1 MVMKDKAKDPYD
13 VLVLL
18 SGGVDST
25 SLVQYHLSNG
35 EKTTAIF
42 FDYGQASCE
51 REYQSARAISEHYN
65 IELKHV
71 KLGFSIKNQE
81 GEFFCRNVL
90 FVLAACSFLDKSVS
104 FVSIGVHS
112 GTRYYDASPA
122 FVDDAQSI
130 LDGYFGGV
138 IRITAPFLNYSKE
151 QVYEYALQEQVPVY
165 LTYSCEVGEHEP
177 CGKCLSCIDRRMFDG
192 KSPRED

>member
-1 MVMKDKAKDPYD
+1 MVVKDKDKDSYE
-13 VLVLL
+13 VLILL

-35 EKTTAIF
+35 EKVAAIF

-51 REYQSARAISEHYN
+51 REYQSARAISEHYD
-65 IELKHV
+65 IQLQRV

-81 GEFFCRNVL
+81 GEFFCRNAL
-90 FVLAACSFLDKSVS
+90 FVLAACSFLDRSVS
-104 FVSIGVHS
+104 FISLGIHS
-112 GTRYYDASPA
+112 ETPYYDSTPA

-138 IRITAPFLNYSKE
+138 IRIIAPFLNYSKE
-151 QVYEYALQEQVPVY
+151 RLYEYALQEQVPVY
-165 LTYSCEVGEHEP
+165 LTYSCETGQNEP
-177 CGKCLSCIDRRMFDG
+177 CGKCLSCIDRRMLDG
-192 KSPRED
+192 KSSRED